1 MQAPRLFAM
10 LDPAFRVPE
19 PYTPRYLELLEAG
32 ELDRRV
38 EEALDEL
45 TPCRVCPRDCRVD
58 RRGNEIGVCRVGRR
72 ARVASAFPHF
82 GEEDVLR
89 GTRGSGTVFFAG
101 CNLTC
106 VFCQNWEIS
115 QRPAGEELGAAE
127 LAEVFLW
134 LQDQGV
140 HNLNLV
146 TPEHVVPQVLEALA
160 LAAKKGLSLPL
171 VYNTSA
177 YDGEKSLRLLDGVV
191 DIYMPDFKFWKP
203 ESARR
208 YLKAPDYP
216 EVARRAIAE
225 MHRQVGVLKL
235 GADGLARRGVLLRHL
250 VMPGFLDETREI
262 LAWVARELSPDT
274 FVNVMGQYRPAFRV
288 GPDRYPELNR
298 RPYSEELAEAYA
310 AAREAGLWRFAP

>member
-1 MQAPRLFAM
+1 MGAVPQTRAR
-10 LDPAFRVPE
+10 FRAPE
-19 PYTPRYLELLEAG
+19 PYVPRYLELLATG

-38 EEALDEL
+38 ERALDEL
-45 TPCRVCPRDCRVD
+45 SPCRVCPRDCRVD
-58 RRGNEIGVCRVGRR
+58 RRADRIGACRTGRH

-89 GTRGSGTVFFAG
+89 GTRGSGTVFFTG
-101 CNLTC
+101 CNLFC

-115 QRPAGEELGAAE
+115 QRPAGEALGAEE

-134 LQDQGV
+134 FQGQGV

-160 LAAKKGLSLPL
+160 IAARKGLWLPL

-177 YDGEKSLRLLDGVV
+177 YDGQQSLALLDGVV
-191 DIYMPDFKFWKP
+191 DIYMPDFKFWKS

-208 YLKAPDYP
+208 FLGAADYP
-216 EVARRAIAE
+216 EVARAAIRE

-235 GADGLARRGVLLRHL
+235 GADGLAKTGVLLRHL

-274 FVNVMGQYRPAFRV
+274 YLNLMAQYRPAFRV

-298 RPYSEELAEAYA
+298 RPYPEELAEAYA
-310 AAREAGLWRFAP
+310 AAREAGLWRFAD

>member
-10 LDPAFRVPE
+10 PDPAFRVPE

-58 RRGNEIGVCRVGRR
+58 RRGNAIGVCRVGRR

-101 CNLTC
+101 CNLAC

-115 QRPAGEELGAAE
+115 QRAAGEELGAAE
-127 LAEVFLW
+127 LADVFLW

-146 TPEHVVPQVLEALA
+146 TPEHVVPQVLKALA

-191 DIYMPDFKFWKP
+191 DIYLPDFKFWKP

-298 RPYSEELAEAYA
+298 RPYPEELAEAHA
-310 AAREAGLWRFAP
+310 AAREAGLWRLAT